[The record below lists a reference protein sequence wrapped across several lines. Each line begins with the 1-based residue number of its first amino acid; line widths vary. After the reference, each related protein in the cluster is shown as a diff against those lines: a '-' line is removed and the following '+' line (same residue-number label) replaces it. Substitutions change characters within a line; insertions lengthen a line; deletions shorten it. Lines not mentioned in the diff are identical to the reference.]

1 MFLLGGIVIFLEKNA
16 NGFDGSKSFTTAKTE
31 THRGFPFK
39 TFLFKAV
46 WAIACETRGSSVTG

>member
-1 MFLLGGIVIFLEKNA
+1 MFLEKNE